1 VLQVQWLH
9 VSVTLATIIKQRVTE
24 TCSHWTCST

>member
-9 VSVTLATIIKQRVTE
+9 VSVTLATNGPDDGRKGDRNM
-24 TCSHWTCST
+24 